1 MSTSTPD
8 FVDPYKKIW
17 ESRDLNSLNSTPVEL
32 ENNRSQFRRGLGA
45 FGDEMQATGYGLAA
59 LGAQGV
65 ENIVGKNDITSGI
78 RDWGLEGYN
87 RNIAESQGGLN
98 TPNVARVEDIKNA
111 SDAMDWA
118 SYQLGKGLP
127 MLGSLALSGGIGGA
141 IARIGAKQ
149 GVSAIA
155 KSAVGS
161 AVKEGVEAGT
171 LKAVEG
177 QVVTQGM
184 KDAAAKLIR
193 DRVEKGVLAGG
204 FTGSFGLEGG
214 QAFGEEV
221 AAGAKPE
228 DAVLSATAVGG
239 INGLLEF
246 LPLYKVAKDIGLGHY
261 AKKKLAA
268 EIMDDP
274 SLAKK
279 AIDLAG
285 RVGKSGLQGA
295 AEGAAIEGVT
305 EGLQEL
311 VSAVGQRWATK
322 EPLFADLNSDDWS
335 RIGNAALAGGLVGG
349 VAAGAGHAAGGL
361 VSPQVKITNNQK
373 ENTTQAA
380 EQPTLTR
387 TQVLEAMRDKANS
400 DIELATKVNDTAKVE
415 ELTKARDIYEEK
427 LNEIKNNE
435 QVLAEQPIIDNTQ
448 VSPETTPIKEDQQ
461 PASEDIF
468 NKGFNELNTKVDN
481 SQNIIEPKTSEVS
494 GKQAGEDLSSEIT
507 TQPQLEQSH
516 EERQAEVASLLS
528 QEGDVTEAN
537 VPDVTSTPT
546 NKVLLSQNISEND
559 AEQEQLW
566 KEFQAVKA
574 QFEAKQSDKPAFDK
588 WFGEGVEGV
597 NKKDGKP
604 VELYHGT
611 NNPMFYQWDESRAGQ
626 SSSHPTSGLGFFM
639 TADKGSAARY
649 GSDLLKLHV
658 KVEKPYYMT
667 DTDLTS
673 IESVQDATKFRE
685 NLKSQGYDSAVIT
698 APGASPYV
706 VAFNSNQVKLSDN
719 TNPTSSPDFRYS
731 RPQKEI
737 KPTSITEVADKEY
750 LDAIKSGDLAFAQKM
765 VQKAAQEA
773 GVPII
778 NDNDVTSYKIR
789 RSAPPVKT
797 IKAYKLFRTKVRTPG
812 EVFPLFVGA
821 NTPLPQGVW
830 LDAVPGESAPNS
842 KTGKQKVKSSLGPL
856 AYRPGWHA
864 GDLPLATHI
873 GAKDANGNI
882 VGRKLDEVWVE
893 VEMAA
898 DKDYQPEANK
908 NGVTVNGEFSP
919 ALADIKTMPTDG
931 LYRYKTNPN
940 MTGQWIISGSM
951 KINRALSEDEVN
963 KILTENNLK
972 PMPWVQQQ
980 KGSKTWTN
988 SVLNLN
994 RLGLTNN
1001 PAINQ
1006 KKLLD
1011 TITYDDNGNIIP
1023 LSKRFNPKITDPR
1036 YSNLVEKNNQ
1046 NRFIDAEYNINS
1058 KLGDGW
1064 LQRAQDLGLVEV
1076 HEGRGP
1082 NNEAGSWDGN
1092 KIRMYL
1098 GSISEDSSPLGILL
1112 HEGKHAT
1119 FKDVLGDSLESYVK
1133 DLQTIA
1139 NTGNQSAQ
1147 SAIKHAALAAAKTL
1161 GIKHD
1166 LTMGSRLAD
1175 FNNIR
1180 ALIEEKNP
1188 GLLSEEELAYFIQY
1202 GTETQSGRGFIRRLI
1217 EQIKAWFA
1225 QTEIGKKFKE
1235 AGLGFELNEAMAI
1248 EWAKEGLKQAT
1259 NKLEQNTK
1267 EVNKTEK
1274 QLVKSPASARIGDI
1288 AEGINKADPYY
1299 SMSWQDI
1306 KDKLWTDPTDINQE
1320 LINKPGLIQRLQAD
1334 FVDYFSHIEKKAPE
1348 LYDTYSLMRNKKGA
1362 RIEQARQEYI
1372 EPLRQLIVNSPWTAA
1387 EVGDMLAARHI
1398 KLDSV
1403 NQNLAERASY
1413 DYTGKL
1419 LASLPKKE
1427 KAELKEARAFVKEGK
1442 MLDGKDYVD
1451 NKGNKIDMPEEVKR
1465 KMMFDLMNKYAPFE
1479 AKDSNGNQPIT
1490 ADWEIFK
1497 DAASGFSEGGI
1508 GKDRVRAVDDVLKR
1522 TSENQAQFDKI
1533 ANMFDAANRAVLDI
1547 LEYGGLIT
1555 KSEHARLL
1563 ADKSAYAPLR
1573 RSSYNIDSSI
1583 EQLLQNR
1590 GQGAGKSLGTRVGT
1604 SELSEPT
1611 LVVQNAMAKL
1621 GAAIASAE
1629 KNMANNELYD
1639 TIISDREGWKSWFTT
1654 NDKDTFATH
1663 DSDGFSHESKSSNLN
1678 PTDVVLIK
1686 NGKRLIIQPNLHNER
1701 AIGFV
1706 RAINNLDAQA
1716 LNGPMK
1722 VLGWTNQLVRWVN
1735 VNASPAFL
1743 MMNAIRD
1750 PFTAAYNLQASEAAP
1765 YTAEI
1770 FGNYGASFRA
1780 LKKVF
1785 LDGNRDQTDPDV
1797 RMVEKWENAGG
1808 RTSMIHD
1815 LKPMDESWRSFDAQ
1829 VARRQGNMKQ
1839 LMQVKDKWIDGLENF
1854 NLLFENV
1861 MRLSAFNT
1869 LVEKGVV
1876 SEKRAARIAQDLTT
1890 NFTRR
1895 GYKSQALG
1903 TWWLFFNATVQGNYQ
1918 VLRNIIS
1925 SKKVQIAAGGTIAF
1939 SLMMDILGRTMYP
1952 DDWDK
1957 RPEWDKERYITLPF
1971 KAYGDFLKIP
1981 APWVYNVVW
1990 RLGSSIGEMQAGVIK
2005 PQDAMLDL
2013 AAMTLSTLSPVSGGS
2028 FLQRI
2033 APTVADPFVQIAENK
2048 DFSGNPIGPEG
2059 YPGAGSKANSELL
2072 WNSTPRGYQEFAR
2085 MINRATGGDEVTSG
2099 KLDLRPGDYQVLARF
2114 LTGSL
2119 GRFLSDS
2126 TFGFKD
2132 AINRGIEGPKDIPVV
2147 RELFSDPY
2155 NPMRSEKYHNNIA
2168 SVYGAHKLE
2177 NMYRAGPD
2185 RDLVKLHEVR
2195 TEKRVELSMFNQA
2208 KDVEKQIKSLRTQIR
2223 VAENRGDTERVK
2235 VLKDRMGQV
2244 QERFNKSF
2252 RSKMG

>member
-731 RPQKEI
+731 QPQKEI
-737 KPTSITEVADKEY
+737 NPITSDK
-750 LDAIKSGDLAFAQKM
+750 L
-765 VQKAAQEA
+765 
-773 GVPII
+773 
-778 NDNDVTSYKIR
+778 
-789 RSAPPVKT
+789 
-797 IKAYKLFRTKVRTPG
+797 
-812 EVFPLFVGA
+812 
-821 NTPLPQGVW
+821 
-830 LDAVPGESAPNS
+830 
-842 KTGKQKVKSSLGPL
+842 
-856 AYRPGWHA
+856 
-864 GDLPLATHI
+864 
-873 GAKDANGNI
+873 
-882 VGRKLDEVWVE
+882 
-893 VEMAA
+893 
-898 DKDYQPEANK
+898 
-908 NGVTVNGEFSP
+908 
-919 ALADIKTMPTDG
+919 
-931 LYRYKTNPN
+931 
-940 MTGQWIISGSM
+940 
-951 KINRALSEDEVN
+951 RA
-963 KILTENNLK
+963 
-972 PMPWVQQQ
+972 
-980 KGSKTWTN
+980 
-988 SVLNLN
+988 SV
-994 RLGLTNN
+994 
-1001 PAINQ
+1001 
-1006 KKLLD
+1006 D
-1011 TITYDDNGNIIP
+1011 
-1023 LSKRFNPKITDPR
+1023 SVM
-1036 YSNLVEKNNQ
+1036 S
-1046 NRFIDAEYNINS
+1046 
-1058 KLGDGW
+1058 DGW

-1076 HEGRGP
+1076 NEGPGP

-1639 TIISDREGWKSWFTT
+1639 TIMSDREGWKSWFTT

-1918 VLRNIIS
+1918 ILRNIMS
-1925 SKKVQIAAGGTIAF
+1925 SKKVQIAAEGTIAF
-1939 SLMMDILGRTMYP
+1939 SLMMDILGRTLYP

>member
-1 MSTSTPD
+1 MSTSTSD

-17 ESRDLNSLNSTPVEL
+17 ESRDLNSLNPAPVEL
-32 ENNRSQFRRGLGA
+32 ENNRSQFRRGLDA

-155 KSAVGS
+155 KSAVGN

-193 DRVEKGVLAGG
+193 DRVEKGMLTGG
-204 FTGSFGLEGG
+204 FAGSFGLEGG

-221 AAGAKPE
+221 VAGAKPE

-279 AIDLAG
+279 AIALAG

-311 VSAVGQRWATK
+311 VSVAGQRWATK
-322 EPLFADLNSDDWS
+322 EPLFADLNPDDWS

-373 ENTTQAA
+373 ENATQAI
-380 EQPTLTR
+380 EPSTLTR

-400 DIELATKVNDTAKVE
+400 DIELAAKVNDTARVE
-415 ELTKARDIYEEK
+415 ELTKARDIYEGE
-427 LNEIKNNE
+427 LNKIKGNDQAPTE
-435 QVLAEQPIIDNTQ
+435 QTVIDNTQ
-448 VSPETTPIKEDQQ
+448 ISPEVAPIKENQQ
-461 PASEDIF
+461 PTSEDIF

-494 GKQAGEDLSSEIT
+494 GKQTSEDLSSEIT

-516 EERQAEVASLLS
+516 EERQAEAAPLLS
-528 QEGDVTEAN
+528 QEGDVKETN
-537 VPDVTSTPT
+537 IPDVTSTPT
-546 NKVLLSQNISEND
+546 DKVFLSQNISEND
-559 AEQEQLW
+559 AEQERLW
-566 KEFQAVKA
+566 KEFQSVKA
-574 QFEAKQSDKPAFDK
+574 QFEAKQSDKPTFDK

-604 VELYHGT
+604 LELYHGT

-667 DTDLTS
+667 DADLTS

-685 NLKSQGYDSAVIT
+685 KLKSQGYDSAIIT

-731 RPQKEI
+731 QPQKVI
-737 KPTSITEVADKEY
+737 NPITSDK
-750 LDAIKSGDLAFAQKM
+750 L
-765 VQKAAQEA
+765 
-773 GVPII
+773 
-778 NDNDVTSYKIR
+778 R
-789 RSAPPVKT
+789 
-797 IKAYKLFRTKVRTPG
+797 
-812 EVFPLFVGA
+812 
-821 NTPLPQGVW
+821 
-830 LDAVPGESAPNS
+830 ES
-842 KTGKQKVKSSLGPL
+842 V
-856 AYRPGWHA
+856 
-864 GDLPLATHI
+864 D
-873 GAKDANGNI
+873 
-882 VGRKLDEVWVE
+882 
-893 VEMAA
+893 
-898 DKDYQPEANK
+898 
-908 NGVTVNGEFSP
+908 
-919 ALADIKTMPTDG
+919 
-931 LYRYKTNPN
+931 
-940 MTGQWIISGSM
+940 
-951 KINRALSEDEVN
+951 
-963 KILTENNLK
+963 
-972 PMPWVQQQ
+972 
-980 KGSKTWTN
+980 
-988 SVLNLN
+988 SVM
-994 RLGLTNN
+994 
-1001 PAINQ
+1001 
-1006 KKLLD
+1006 
-1011 TITYDDNGNIIP
+1011 
-1023 LSKRFNPKITDPR
+1023 S
-1036 YSNLVEKNNQ
+1036 
-1046 NRFIDAEYNINS
+1046 
-1058 KLGDGW
+1058 DGW
-1064 LQRAQDLGLVEV
+1064 LQRAQDLGLIEV
-1076 HEGRGP
+1076 NEGPGP

-1133 DLQTIA
+1133 DLQIIA

-1147 SAIKHAALAAAKTL
+1147 SAIKHAALVAAKTL

-1166 LTMGSRLAD
+1166 LTMDSKLAD
-1175 FNNIR
+1175 FNNVR

-1259 NKLEQNTK
+1259 LKLEQNIK

-1288 AEGINKADPYY
+1288 AEEINKADPYY

-1306 KDKLWTDPTDINQE
+1306 KGKLWTDPTDINQE
-1320 LINKPGLIQRLQAD
+1320 LVNKPGLIQRLQAD

-1427 KAELKEARAFVKEGK
+1427 KAELKEARDFVKNGK
-1442 MLDGKDYVD
+1442 MPDGTDYVD
-1451 NKGNKIDMPEEVKR
+1451 NHGNKIDMPEGIKR

-1479 AKDSNGNQPIT
+1479 AKDSNGNQPIME
-1490 ADWEIFK
+1490 DWETFK

-1508 GKDRVRAVDDVLKR
+1508 GKDRVRTVDEVLKR
-1522 TSENQAQFDKI
+1522 TFENQAQFDKI
-1533 ANMFDAANRAVLDI
+1533 TNMFDAANRAVLDI

-1563 ADKSAYAPLR
+1563 ANKSAYAPLR

-1590 GQGAGKSLGTRVGT
+1590 GQGVGKSLGTRVGT

-1629 KNMANNELYD
+1629 KNRANNELYD
-1639 TIISDREGWKSWFTT
+1639 TIMSDKEGWKSWFTT

-1686 NGKRLIIQPNLHNER
+1686 NGKRLIIQPNMHNER

-1735 VNASPAFL
+1735 VNASPVFL
-1743 MMNAIRD
+1743 MTNAIRD

-1770 FGNYGASFRA
+1770 FGNYGASFRV

-1861 MRLSAFNT
+1861 MRLSTFNT

-1918 VLRNIIS
+1918 VLRNIMS

-1939 SLMMDILGRTMYP
+1939 SLMMDILGRTLYP

-1990 RLGSSIGEMQAGVIK
+1990 RMGSSIGEMQAGITK
-2005 PQDAMLDL
+2005 PQDSMLDL

-2028 FLQRI
+2028 FLQRL
-2033 APTVADPFVQIAENK
+2033 APTAADPFVQIAENK

-2072 WNSTPRGYQEFAR
+2072 WSNTPKGYQEFAR
-2085 MINRATGGDEVTSG
+2085 MVNRATGGDEVTSG

-2177 NMYRAGPD
+2177 NMYKAGPD

-2195 TEKRVELSMFNQA
+2195 TEKRIELSMYNQA

-2244 QERFNKSF
+2244 QERFNESF
-2252 RSKMG
+2252 RNKMG